1 MINSLE
7 LGKKVIKE
15 KIPLISR
22 SPGVYRMIS
31 SAGEILYIG
40 KAKNIPNRLKSYVSD
55 TNLPI
60 RTERMLSLTHSLETT
75 TTNNESEALLLEAN
89 LIKKH
94 KPRFNILL
102 RDDKSFPYIYIG
114 NKDKWPQLT
123 KLRGKKSKTGHY
135 FGPFSSIGSANWT
148 IKILQKIFHLRVCDD
163 TVFKNRDRPCILY
176 QIKRCSAPCVGHIS
190 KQDYMTTVNDAIEF
204 ISGKSRRIQKN
215 LSKEMERAS
224 KELDYEKAAIAR
236 DRIKALTQIQTSQK
250 INQTNLNEAD
260 VISIYKET
268 GKTCVQVFFFR
279 SKQNWGNQAFYPKHD
294 TDDTVEDILS
304 SFITQFYENKTVPSL
319 IITNYEANDKKLL
332 GKAFSKKEG
341 KEILVKKAKSKNE
354 LSVSNLAEKNAKQAL
369 KQKLIQ
375 SDTNNNLIEKLTSKF
390 DLNNNID
397 LIEVYDNSHIQGTD
411 SIGALICF
419 SNEGF
424 VKKRYRKFNIKN
436 EKVKNDDYGM
446 MKEVLFRRFSKAI
459 KEKSG
464 SLSLPDLILIDGGK
478 GQYSV
483 SREVLNEL
491 GLHDLPILA
500 VAKGKKRNAG
510 EEKIYHENK
519 EFILNKSDPLLFFIQ
534 RLRDEAHRFAISAH
548 RAKRKKNLSKS
559 LLDQIQGIGKQ
570 RKRALLNHFG
580 SARAVESASLE
591 DLKAIE
597 GIEDSIANK
606 IYNYFHE

>member
-7 LGKKVIKE
+7 LGKKVIKD
-15 KIPLISR
+15 KIPLIPKN
-22 SPGVYRMIS
+22 PGVYKMLS
-31 SAGEILYIG
+31 STGEILYIG
-40 KAKNIPNRLKSYVSD
+40 KAKNIPNRLKSYVTDS
-55 TNLPI
+55 NLPI
-60 RTERMLSLTHSLETT
+60 RTERMLSLTHNLETT

-94 KPRFNILL
+94 KPRYNILL

-123 KLRGKKSKTGHY
+123 KLRGKKSKTGYY
-135 FGPFSSIGSANWT
+135 FGPFASIGSANWT
-148 IKILQKIFHLRVCDD
+148 IKILQKIFQLRVCDD

-176 QIKRCSAPCVGHIS
+176 QIKRCSGPCVGHI
-190 KQDYMTTVNDAIEF
+190 KEKDYLSTVNDAIDF

-215 LSKEMERAS
+215 LSKEMEEAS

-279 SKQNWGNQAFYPKHD
+279 SKQNWGNQAYYPKHD
-294 TDDTVEDILS
+294 TDDTVEEILS
-304 SFITQFYENKTVPSL
+304 SFLPQFYENKTIPALVL
-319 IITNYEANDKKLL
+319 TNIETKEKKLL
-332 GKAFSKKEG
+332 EKTFSTKEN
-341 KEILVKKAKSKNE
+341 KQIIIKKAKARNEMSISK
-354 LSVSNLAEKNAKQAL
+354 LAEKNARQAL

-375 SDTNNNLIEKLTSKF
+375 SDTNNNLIESLATKFKLNSS
-390 DLNNNID
+390 ID
-397 LIEVYDNSHIQGTD
+397 LIEVYDNSHIQGSD

-424 VKKRYRKFNIKN
+424 VKKRYRKFNIRD

-446 MKEVLFRRFSKAI
+446 MKEVLFRRFSKAV

-519 EFILNKSDPLLFFIQ
+519 EYVLNKNDSLLFFIQ
-534 RLRDEAHRFAISAH
+534 RLRDEAHRFAISTH

-597 GIEDSIANK
+597 GIEDNIANK

>member
-1 MINSLE
+1 MSSLE
-7 LGKKVIKE
+7 QGKKIIKD
-15 KIPLISR
+15 KIPLISKN
-22 SPGVYRMIS
+22 PGIYKMLS
-31 SAGEILYIG
+31 STGEILYIG
-40 KAKNIPNRLKSYVSD
+40 KAKNIPNRLKSYVTDS
-55 TNLPI
+55 NLPI
-60 RTERMLSLTHSLETT
+60 RTERMLSLTHNLETT

-94 KPRFNILL
+94 KPRYNILL

-114 NKDKWPQLT
+114 NKDKWAQLT
-123 KLRGKKSKTGHY
+123 KLRGKKSKSGYY
-135 FGPFSSIGSANWT
+135 FGPFASIGSANWT
-148 IKILQKIFHLRVCDD
+148 IKILQKIFQLRVCDD
-163 TVFKNRDRPCILY
+163 TVFKNRERPCILY
-176 QIKRCSAPCVGHIS
+176 QIKRCSAPCVQHIS
-190 KQDYMTTVNDAIEF
+190 EKEYRSSVDDAIDF

-215 LSKEMERAS
+215 LSEEMEKAS

-268 GKTCVQVFFFR
+268 GKTCIQVFFFR

-294 TDDTVEDILS
+294 PDDTVKDILS
-304 SFITQFYENKTVPSL
+304 SFISQFYENKTIPIL
-319 IITNYEANDKKLL
+319 IITNHEVGEKKLL
-332 GKAFSKKEG
+332 EKTFSNKES
-341 KEILVKKAKSKNE
+341 KQIVIKQAKTKNE
-354 LSVSNLAEKNAKQAL
+354 INISRLAEKNAKQSL
-369 KQKLIQ
+369 TQKLIQ
-375 SDTNNNLIEKLTSKF
+375 SDTNNNLIENLAKKF
-390 DLNNNID
+390 NLNSNID
-397 LIEVYDNSHIQGTD
+397 LIEVYDNSHIQGSD

-419 SNEGF
+419 GNEGF
-424 VKKRYRKFNIKN
+424 VKKRYRKFNIKDD
-436 EKVKNDDYGM
+436 KIKGDDYGM

-464 SLSLPDLILIDGGK
+464 SLSLPDLVMIDGGK

-500 VAKGKKRNAG
+500 IAKGKKRNAG
-510 EEKIYHENK
+510 EEKIYFENK
-519 EFILNKSDPLLFFIQ
+519 EFILNKNDPLLFFIQ
-534 RLRDEAHRFAISAH
+534 RLRDEAHRFAISTH

-559 LLDQIQGIGKQ
+559 LLDQIQGIGRQ

-580 SARAVESASLE
+580 SARAVESASFD
-591 DLKAIE
+591 DLKSVE
-597 GIEDSIANK
+597 GIEDSVAKK